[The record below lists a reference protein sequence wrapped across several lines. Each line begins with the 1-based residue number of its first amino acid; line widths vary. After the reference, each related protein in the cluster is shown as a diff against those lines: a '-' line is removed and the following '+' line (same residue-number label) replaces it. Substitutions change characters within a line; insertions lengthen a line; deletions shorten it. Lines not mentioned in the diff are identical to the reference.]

1 MSFILL
7 IDTSGSNGFVGISSN
22 GELLRYE
29 ESVQQKD
36 HAAWLQVAIDRLLK
50 EENLSLPQIDAVAVA
65 AGPGSYTGLRVALA
79 SAKGICYALDKP
91 LICLGT
97 LELMAAA
104 MPNPGHFSLCPMID
118 ARRMEVF
125 TAVFNAFIEKK
136 RPPVALILEPDS
148 FADLLATEKIIF
160 FGNGADKFREIIRND
175 NAVFSAQAFI
185 GTVFAQMAANA
196 LQRRHFSDLA
206 YSEPTY
212 LKGFY
217 TLPKKA

>member
-1 MSFILL
+1 MSFLLL
-7 IDTSGSNGFVGISSN
+7 IDTSGSNGFAGISAN

-36 HAAWLQVAIDRLLK
+36 HAAWLQVAIDRMLK
-50 EENLSLPQIDAVAVA
+50 EEKLSLTQINAVAVA

-79 SAKGICYALDKP
+79 SAKGICYALNKP
-91 LICLGT
+91 LICLST

-104 MPNPGHFSLCPMID
+104 MPNPEQLLLCPMID

-125 TAVFNAFIEKK
+125 TAVFNALIENQ
-136 RPPVALILEPDS
+136 RPPAALILEPDS
-148 FADLLATEKIIF
+148 FADLLACEKIIF
-160 FGNGADKFREIIRND
+160 FGNGAEKFREIIKND
-175 NAVFSAQAFI
+175 NAVFSPQAFI
-185 GTVFAQMAANA
+185 GPAFAQMATHAF
-196 LQRRHFSDLA
+196 RHSHFSDLA